1 MPPRYLMA
9 PSPMLRDLS
18 RRINAVQARTP
29 ELAPLL
35 RQALRALR
43 GDPVQALGCCREAL
57 EQVLAAVYRRE
68 LHRDLPSGHDPL
80 EDPSFTR
87 RLERRIVLRMWSA
100 RAFVGLAPGAE
111 PGPREHI
118 ESADAARALQ
128 DLCELLEWYL
138 TRYPQ
143 DSGLLRQRED
153 TLPEV
158 EIDVGAPEVS
168 GPIAGAASDPRLS
181 LAPPAEGEEAE
192 RLAIA
197 SGSLAR
203 ARGED
208 SAAAAPQ
215 AAAEATV
222 SQVDETA
229 IAEAD
234 PQDDE
239 IEAPNTSR
247 VALALGAAALLGGA
261 MGLLVY
267 SYGGA
272 GGALDALQRWRPGL
286 STHEAAHAPPT
297 ASSSGAGQGVDN
309 RGDRE
314 QASLASVTAPLAPRP
329 QEGGPEVLALPT
341 PPADG
346 PAPTDAAEGKTPAD
360 AATAASPP
368 ADAAAATSPDG
379 PPAHPDW
386 SVLPTGTRTDLHAL
400 YGDGAGLLVAVG
412 NEGLILRSH
421 DHGRTWSRDPAVP
434 TKSELLAISG
444 TPGGP
449 LTVVGAGGLLL
460 RGDPGGATWRRLS
473 TGTVNTLLSVHAE
486 SADEVYVAG
495 DHGMMLHLGP
505 AEALT
510 TRQAGGDCLR
520 ALRRLGDVLY
530 TVGDEG
536 TILRA
541 PLTGAPPHELR
552 WQRVPSH
559 TLESLWDIARGPD
572 GYVVAGWQRPPRTDP
587 TGYKRGLALYSA
599 DGLSFAPVVPMEPA
613 NPLYSIAVVTAPG
626 ATPGD
631 ASFLLAGIGRALLR
645 GDGRSYHREASGALE
660 NLRGLP
666 GKDLRFNAW
675 SHPALPGHAYLV
687 GRNGMILHRGGAL

>member
-1 MPPRYLMA
+1 
-9 PSPMLRDLS
+9 MLRDLS

-43 GDPVQALGCCREAL
+43 GDPAQALGCCREAL

-138 TRYPQ
+138 SRYPQ
-143 DSGLLRQRED
+143 DSGLLKQRED

-168 GPIAGAASDPRLS
+168 GPFARPTG
-181 LAPPAEGEEAE
+181 GEEAE

-208 SAAAAPQ
+208 SAEAAATPE
-215 AAAEATV
+215 AAAESTV

-234 PQDDE
+234 AQDDE

-261 MGLLVY
+261 IGLLVY

-286 STHEAAHAPPT
+286 STREAAPAT
-297 ASSSGAGQGVDN
+297 AGGSGAGQGVN
-309 RGDRE
+309 SHGDRE

-329 QEGGPEVLALPT
+329 QEGAPEVLALPT
-341 PPADG
+341 PPADAADG
-346 PAPTDAAEGKTPAD
+346 PPPTDAG
-360 AATAASPP
+360 AAPP
-368 ADAAAATSPDG
+368 ADTAAAASPDG
-379 PPAHPDW
+379 PPAHADW
-386 SVLPTGTRTDLHAL
+386 SILPTGTRTDLHAL
-400 YGDGAGLLVAVG
+400 YGDGAGLLIAVG

-434 TKSELLAISG
+434 TKAELLAISG

-559 TLESLWDIARGPD
+559 TLESLWDIARGPE

-599 DGLSFAPVVPMEPA
+599 DGLTFAPVVPMEPA
-613 NPLYSIAVVTAPG
+613 NPLYSIAVVSAPG
-626 ATPGD
+626 GAPRD

-687 GRNGMILHRGGAL
+687 GRNGMILHRGGAQ